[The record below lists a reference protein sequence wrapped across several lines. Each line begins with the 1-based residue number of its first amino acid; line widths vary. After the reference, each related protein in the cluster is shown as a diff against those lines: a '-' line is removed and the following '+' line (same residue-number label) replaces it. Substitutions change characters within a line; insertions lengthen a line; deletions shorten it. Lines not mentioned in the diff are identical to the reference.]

1 MTSTEKELV
10 TLSHAWMQAI
20 VTNKSAAVRPYMA
33 DEWMLVTPQAGP
45 VPKEQFLGAI
55 ERGDLTHEAMR
66 TLGDVSV
73 RVYGDTAT
81 LVSRV
86 QNRGAYAGEPFTYDE
101 WSTDVYVRHDG
112 QWRCVLTALTP
123 VAG

>member
-1 MTSTEKELV
+1 MSSTEEELV
-10 TLSHAWMQAI
+10 TLSHAWMRAI
-20 VTNKSAAVRPYMA
+20 VTNKAADVEAYMA
-33 DEWMLVTPQAGP
+33 DEWVLVTPQAGP
-45 VPKEQFLGAI
+45 VGKQQFLGAI
-55 ERGDLTHEAMR
+55 QGGDLTHEAMG
-66 TLGDVSV
+66 TVGDVSV

-101 WSTDVYVRHDG
+101 WSTDVYVRSYG

-123 VAG
+123 VTG